1 MRQEQPLTIPQHKLV
16 RDVLNILPPLAK
28 WVKKSFARFGILEV
42 DDLQSV
48 GKLALYRAV
57 VKFRKELG
65 EWDDY
70 AKLRA
75 KGDMINAAK
84 GESRA
89 ARVHQAALGAA
100 AEHVA
105 HRSDN
110 VNILHDTLAQLQN
123 LLDKISS
130 AALVVQFA
138 AGVEQVAREETTHGS
153 EVQDYATAITLL
165 REAKATLPPDLQH
178 LLRRVFQ
185 ERMRYEDIGVEL
197 DVDRKTVARRLNRAL
212 DRLREYLVAHGVTH
226 APEQVDIDIDVGV
239 EAADPLAPITE
250 SPGEGRST

>member
-1 MRQEQPLTIPQHKLV
+1 MSQEPALTIPQHQLV
-16 RDVLNILPPLAK
+16 REVLYILEPLAK
-28 WVKKSFARFGILEV
+28 WVKKSFARFGILDV

-48 GKLALYRAV
+48 GKLALYHAV
-57 VKFRKELG
+57 VRFHEELG
-65 EWDDY
+65 EWDSY

-89 ARVHQAALGAA
+89 ARVHQAALVAV

-110 VNILHDTLAQLQN
+110 VNILHDTLAQMQI
-123 LLDKISS
+123 LLDRICS
-130 AALVVQFA
+130 ATLVVQFA
-138 AGVEQVAREETTHGS
+138 AGVEQVARDETNRGD
-153 EVQDYATAITLL
+153 EVQDYAAAITLL

-185 ERMRYEDIGVEL
+185 ERIRYEDIGVEL

-226 APEQVDIDIDVGV
+226 APVQAHVDVGV
-239 EAADPLAPITE
+239 DAADPLAHVPE
-250 SPGEGRST
+250 SRREGRST